1 MKIVVKLMQRH
12 PSAILLIVQL
22 LGMLMYPFIEDTKFG
37 HAGLNT
43 FGIFVLGMTIRT
55 VRLTPGLS
63 SVSVGLAVPVVIL
76 LLLQTVYDM
85 PYLLPWSSG
94 LEALF
99 YFYAAACLIAYMMED
114 YQTTTDELY
123 AAAATFTLLVWAFTY
138 LFSAIQAVQPGA
150 FSENGI
156 QRTWSELNHL
166 SFALLSSTGMGG
178 VVAVSSHARSVAS
191 LEMMAGLM
199 YLAAVVSR
207 LIGFTT
213 HGAKPVQQPTK
224 VETEADQPDSKN

>member
-1 MKIVVKLMQRH
+1 MKILVRISRRH
-12 PSAILLIVQL
+12 PSAILLLVQL
-22 LGMLMYPFIEDTKFG
+22 LGVLLYPFIEDTKFG
-37 HAGLNT
+37 HAGLNA

-55 VRLTPGLS
+55 VRLTPGLA
-63 SVSVGLAVPVVIL
+63 SVSVALAFPVIVL

-138 LFSAIQAVQPGA
+138 LFHAIQAVQPTA
-150 FSENGI
+150 FSETGVL
-156 QRTWSELNHL
+156 RTWSELNHL
-166 SFALLSSTGMGG
+166 SFALLSSTGMGS

-191 LEMMAGLM
+191 IEMMAGLM

-207 LIGFTT
+207 LISFTT
-213 HGAKPVQQPTK
+213 RPAKPAQGKAGQTQPH
-224 VETEADQPDSKN
+224 DGPGPL